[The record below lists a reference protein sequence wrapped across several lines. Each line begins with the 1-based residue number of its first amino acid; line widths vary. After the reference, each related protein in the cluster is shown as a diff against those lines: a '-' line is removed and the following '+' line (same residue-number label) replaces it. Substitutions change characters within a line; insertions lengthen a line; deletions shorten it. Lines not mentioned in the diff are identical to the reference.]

1 MTKKVDNEEYRTKK
15 SDTKSTIMIEMT
27 DRSVNSSKKYS
38 EDIDDYQLAK
48 A

>member
-1 MTKKVDNEEYRTKK
+1 MTKKVDQEEYGTKK

-38 EDIDDYQLAK
+38 QDIDDYELAK